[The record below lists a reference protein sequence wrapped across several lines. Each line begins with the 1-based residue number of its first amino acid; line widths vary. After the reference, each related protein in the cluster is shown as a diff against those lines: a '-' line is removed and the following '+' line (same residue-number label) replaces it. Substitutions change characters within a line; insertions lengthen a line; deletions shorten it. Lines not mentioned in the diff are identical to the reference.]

1 MSYTDLLSI
10 FRKLC
15 CCCFGS
21 SEVNESNDSK
31 DSNVS
36 QIKKEMVSFENPLF
50 DIDDFD
56 IITPN
61 YINELENSKEDIYI
75 PENTN

>member
-1 MSYTDLLSI
+1 MSYTDLLSF

-21 SEVNESNDSK
+21 SEVNESNDPK